1 MIINFMEDI
10 NMKKLLCALLALTSI
25 FCLAACE
32 NGKCDECGTEDFV
45 RVYET
50 LDDQE
55 LCPACAA
62 KAGWDAMN
70 D

>member
-1 MIINFMEDI
+1 
-10 NMKKLLCALLALTSI
+10 MKKILCVLLALTSI

-32 NGKCDECGTEDFV
+32 DGKCDECGREADDV
-45 RVYET
+45 KVYED

-55 LCPACAA
+55 LCGACAL
-62 KAGWDAMN
+62 KAGLDKIT

>member
-1 MIINFMEDI
+1 MEELI
-10 NMKKLLCALLALTSI
+10 MKKILCVLLALTSM

-32 NGKCDECGTEDFV
+32 DGKCDECGREADDV
-45 RVYET
+45 KVYEN

-55 LCPACAA
+55 LCPTCAL
-62 KAGWDAMN
+62 KAGFDKLG